1 MGLDLTAARMQQ
13 PHPLRCP
20 HCNGVDLSATSP
32 IGTRPWERVL
42 IVIVCL
48 TCERVFEYSPEDR

>member
-1 MGLDLTAARMQQ
+1 MQQ